1 MLLGE
6 TDPDARHVG
15 PLHAVDGDGNPVL
28 GEDFS
33 GAGELEIKVGGGAF
47 ATALGT
53 IVETGSGYY
62 YYLATAA
69 DALVGPWIEIK
80 IAGVC
85 QEFTLREDVK
95 LQLEGIIAG
104 ETDPDLLV
112 IGSLRFID
120 ADGNP
125 LGAADIAA
133 ATKEV
138 SINGAALG
146 APAGTFS
153 CVDDGYL
160 DYIADPTE
168 VTDRGWVAVRI
179 SGTCQEIMFREDIV
193 VEAKNATAPEIE
205 IVSPTPGVAP
215 GQPGGF
221 PASRRAAERTPIVL
235 RITDDA
241 PGLGYIEVAVR
252 FYGSQAELDADE
264 NGVEE
269 TVFRKGQFR
278 GKHVASS
285 YVEDI
290 DDGVELHV
298 FRDGGWLG
306 RFIKFA
312 VDPIDEDGNLTNA

>member
-33 GAGELEIKVGGGAF
+33 GAGELEIKVADGAF
-47 ATALGT
+47 AAALGT

-85 QEFTLREDVK
+85 QEFTLREDVAA
-95 LQLEGIIAG
+95 QLGGIIAG

-153 CVDDGYL
+153 CVEDGYL

-168 VTDRGWVAVRI
+168 VTARGWVAVRI
-179 SGTCQEIMFREDIV
+179 SGTCQEIMFREDV
-193 VEAKNATAPEIE
+193 VDPLDSDEPTTEAVTPIGEIDADDE
-205 IVSPTPGVAP
+205 IVIDVADDVELSYIAAFATLSGSLQKIAIFRRGAFEPG
-215 GQPGGF
+215 F
-221 PASRRAAERTPIVL
+221 T
-235 RITDDA
+235 
-241 PGLGYIEVAVR
+241 LG
-252 FYGSQAELDADE
+252 
-264 NGVEE
+264 
-269 TVFRKGQFR
+269 
-278 GKHVASS
+278 S
-285 YVEDI
+285 YVEEIPEDEGVRSRLHI
-290 DDGVELHV
+290 KPDGPWPPGNVS
-298 FRDGGWLG
+298 
-306 RFIKFA
+306 IT
-312 VDPIDEDGNLTNA
+312 VDPVDSHGNLGD